1 MTKRRDFLR
10 TSAMLAAGTMI
21 LPMGCSSGSEKTAE
35 TAVDE
40 YGRSVLAE
48 PGLQIYSV
56 RDALQEDFAGTISRI
71 AKMGYKNVEAYGLKN
86 DGLILGMDPAEY
98 AKIVSDNGMK
108 VVATHCD
115 YFDQY
120 DSNAFIEAAQ
130 AAGIEY
136 VIIPSTPQDKRDNF
150 FAVADNLNQIG
161 ENMKS
166 SGLKFGYHN
175 HDFEFASDGE
185 DLRYDILLNNTQAD
199 LVSFEMDLYW
209 VTKGGYNPMDYIEKY
224 PGRFCSFHVKDATKD
239 LEQTTLGTG
248 IIDFPTILKARDEA
262 GIKYYFVE
270 DERKDDPFGN
280 MEANYAYMKK
290 TDFA

>member
-10 TSAMLAAGTMI
+10 TSALLAAGTMI
-21 LPMGCSSGSEKTAE
+21 LPMGCSSGSEKAAG

-40 YGRSVLAE
+40 FGRSVLAE

-71 AKMGYKNVEAYGLKN
+71 AKMGYKNVEAYGLNK
-86 DGLILGMDPAEY
+86 DGLILGKDPKEY
-98 AKIVSDNGMK
+98 AKIVSDSGMK

-115 YFDQY
+115 YFDHN

-136 VIIPSTPQDKRDNF
+136 VIIPSTPSDKRDNF
-150 FAVADNLNQIG
+150 YAVAENLNHIG

-175 HDFEFASDGE
+175 HDFEFIKDGDE
-185 DLRYDILLNNTQAD
+185 LRYDILLENTQSV
-199 LVSFEMDLYW
+199 LVSLEMDLFW
-209 VTKGGYNPMDYIEKY
+209 VTMGGQNPMDYIEKY
-224 PGRFCSFHVKDATKD
+224 PG
-239 LEQTTLGTG
+239 
-248 IIDFPTILKARDEA
+248 
-262 GIKYYFVE
+262 
-270 DERKDDPFGN
+270 
-280 MEANYAYMKK
+280 
-290 TDFA
+290 